1 MTHAE
6 TSPHLHEQGCK
17 VQKQPTILRPLG
29 EYLYYRSNRDALGEF
44 LAQHTSEQLLA
55 VGADPGVVD
64 ADFPSVGAKVRAR
77 DSFVI
82 VESDKLE
89 HICVKP
95 IGMVAISPVA
105 ERRSVLHKKRDNRL
119 ISAWVDT
126 NALEPSNGRLTFS
139 GFAYNVVSTAV
150 DVARHSGANAVSM
163 IDRSCTAID
172 NEQSSLRA
180 LDRIVADPM
189 VLEFES
195 IGVGTLIAN
204 GRLYSGERWSRELTS
219 Q

>member
-1 MTHAE
+1 MTHTA
-6 TSPHLHEQGCK
+6 TSPPLHERGCK
-17 VQKQPTILRPLG
+17 VRKQPTILRPLG
-29 EYLYYRSNRDALGEF
+29 EYLYYPSNRDALGEF

-55 VGADPGVVD
+55 VGADPGVIEEG
-64 ADFPSVGAKVRAR
+64 FPSVGAKLRAR

-89 HICVKP
+89 RNCVKP
-95 IGMVAISPVA
+95 IGMVAISPVL
-105 ERRSVLHKKRDNRL
+105 ERRSILHKKRDNRL

-126 NALEPSNGRLTFS
+126 NALEPCNGRLTFS

-150 DVARHSGANAVSM
+150 DLARHKGADAVCM
-163 IDRSCTAID
+163 VDRSCTAVD
-172 NEQSSLRA
+172 TAQSSLRA

-195 IGVGTLIAN
+195 MGVGTLISD
-204 GRLYSGERWSRELTS
+204 GRLYIGERWSRELT
-219 Q
+219 

>member
-1 MTHAE
+1 MTHTA
-6 TSPHLHEQGCK
+6 TSPRLHEQGCK
-17 VQKQPTILRPLG
+17 VRKKQTILRTVD
-29 EYLYYRSNRDALGEF
+29 EYLYYPSNRDALREL

-64 ADFPSVGAKVRAR
+64 EDFPSVGAKLRAK

-82 VESDKLE
+82 VESDKLKRS
-89 HICVKP
+89 CVKP

-126 NALEPSNGRLTFS
+126 NALEPCSGRLTFS

-195 IGVGTLIAN
+195 MGVQGVVSD
-204 GRLYSGERWSRELTS
+204 GRFYSTEVWSKSLTP
-219 Q
+219 